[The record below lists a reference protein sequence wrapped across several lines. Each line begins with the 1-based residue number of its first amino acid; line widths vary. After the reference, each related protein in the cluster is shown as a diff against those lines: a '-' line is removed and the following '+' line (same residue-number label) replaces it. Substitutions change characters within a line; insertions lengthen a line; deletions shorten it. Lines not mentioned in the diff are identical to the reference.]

1 MKPTTWKEAS
11 LSAGSNPWAFFYNV
25 EASRRRR
32 YVAFVNIFRNAP
44 VAHFKKNLFERQ
56 TSTREMGISF
66 FFLGRSAKKKM
77 KRTAN
82 VM

>member
-44 VAHFKKNLFERQ
+44 VAHFLKNLFERQ
-56 TSTREMGISF
+56 TSTREMGF
-66 FFLGRSAKKKM
+66 FFFKEGAQKKK
-77 KRTAN
+77 
-82 VM
+82 